1 MERLLVVTSSPHIK
15 SRVTT
20 HSIML
25 DVLIALVPG
34 LAASV
39 WLFGPR
45 SLLVVGISV
54 VSCVFFEWITQ
65 KISKRPVTIGDL
77 SACVTGTLLAFSL
90 PVSVPLWILP
100 IGAAFAII
108 FVKQLFGGIGQNFAN
123 PAITARIV
131 ITLSFA
137 SLVTKWTAPF
147 EWLGKAA
154 DGVTSATP
162 LVSDQTLSF
171 TDMLLGVHGGCLGE
185 TCAAALILGGIYLV
199 IKRVISPVIPLSY
212 IGSAV
217 LLGWLFGTDPV
228 TALFGGGLMLGAI
241 FMATDYATS
250 PDTPLGKFIFGLGCG
265 LITALIRRFGAYP
278 EGVSFSILLMNI
290 LTPLIDRYVKTR
302 PLGAAEHEK

>member
-20 HSIML
+20 RSIML
-25 DVLIALVPG
+25 DVLIALIPG
-34 LAASV
+34 LVASV

-54 VSCVFFEWITQ
+54 ASCVIFEWLTE
-65 KISKRPVTIGDL
+65 KIMNRKVTIGDL
-77 SACVTGTLLAFSL
+77 SACVTGTLFAFSL

-108 FVKQLFGGIGQNFAN
+108 IVKQLFGGIGQNFAN

-131 ITLSFA
+131 VMLSFA
-137 SLVTKWTAPF
+137 ALLSKWIAPF

-162 LVSDQTLSF
+162 LALARTPSF
-171 TDMLLGVHGGCLGE
+171 TDMLLGIHGGCLGE
-185 TCAAALILGGIYLV
+185 TCAAALISGGIYLV
-199 IKRVISPVIPLSY
+199 IRRVISPIIPLSY

-217 LLGWLFGTDPV
+217 LLGWLFGVDPV
-228 TALFGGGLMLGAI
+228 LSLFGGGLMLGAI
-241 FMATDYATS
+241 FMATDYATT
-250 PDTPLGKFIFGLGCG
+250 PDTPLGKLLFGLGCG

-290 LTPLIDRYVKTR
+290 LAPLIDRYVKTR
-302 PLGAAEHEK
+302 PLGDVEHEK